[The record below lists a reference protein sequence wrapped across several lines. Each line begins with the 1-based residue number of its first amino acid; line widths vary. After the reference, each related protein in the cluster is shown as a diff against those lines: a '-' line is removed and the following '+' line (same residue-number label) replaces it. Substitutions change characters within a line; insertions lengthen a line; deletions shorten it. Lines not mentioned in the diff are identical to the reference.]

1 MTSPAADD
9 PGESTGSLTAPRR
22 DKLAR
27 LRADGIDP
35 FPDDFRRSHTSGEA
49 LAAHEADPDEERTY
63 QLAGRLVRL
72 NDMGKSAFVHIQDAG
87 GRIQLY
93 FQKNRLGDESFDGFI
108 ALFDL
113 GDFLGVE
120 GTLFTTRTGE
130 VTLRVI
136 AYRMLSK
143 SLRPLPEKFHGL
155 TDPETRYRQRYLDL
169 IANED
174 VRRTFEIRTAVT
186 TTIRHFLDDRGYL
199 EVETP
204 ILQPVYGGASARPFT
219 THYNALGEDLY
230 LRIADELYLKRLII
244 GGMERVYEFC
254 KDFRNEGIDRTH
266 SPEFTMLEGYEAYA
280 DHRDIM
286 EMVEQMI
293 AAVAT
298 AVHGGPVMS
307 IDDTEIDFTP
317 PWERI
322 TFREAVRAETGLDI
336 EDYPDAA
343 SLAAET
349 RERGL
354 EGNAAMGRGKVLDEI
369 LEKLVSPKLH
379 RPTFIHEYP
388 VETSPL
394 AKRSPGDERYV
405 GRFEAFAGGMK
416 FANAFTELND
426 PIDQRE
432 RFAEQ
437 ARALESGDEEAQ
449 VLDEDFLL
457 AMEYGMPPTGG
468 LGVGI
473 DRLVMLMSGQRNI
486 REVILFPQLR
496 TRTDPPADSD

>member
-1 MTSPAADD
+1 M
-9 PGESTGSLTAPRR
+9 APRL

-27 LRADGIDP
+27 MREAGVDP
-35 FPDDFRRSHTSGEA
+35 FPDDFRRTHTSAEA
-49 LAAHEADPDEERTY
+49 LAAHADSGDEEATY
-63 QLAGRLVRL
+63 RVAGRLVRL
-72 NDMGKSAFVHIQDAG
+72 NDMGKSAFVHLQDGA

-93 FQKNRLGDESFDGFI
+93 FQKNRLGDEQFDEFLS
-108 ALFDL
+108 LFDL
-113 GDFLGVE
+113 GDFVGAE
-120 GTLFTTRTGE
+120 GTMFTTRTGE
-130 VTLRVI
+130 ATLRVET
-136 AYRMLSK
+136 YKMLSK

-155 TDPETRYRQRYLDL
+155 NDPEIRYRQRYLDL
-169 IANED
+169 IANQD

-186 TTIRHFLDDRGYL
+186 TSIRHFLDSRGYL

-204 ILQPVYGGASARPFT
+204 ILQPRYGGASARPFT

-266 SPEFTMLEGYEAYA
+266 SPEFTMLESYEAYA

-286 EMVEQMI
+286 RLVEEMVARVCHE
-293 AAVAT
+293 
-298 AVHGGPVMS
+298 VHGSTNLPV
-307 IDDTEIDFTP
+307 DGGEIDFKP
-317 PWERI
+317 PWERV
-322 TFREAVRAETGLDI
+322 TFRYAAIREANLDI
-336 EDYPDAA
+336 EDYPDAE
-343 SLAAET
+343 SLAAQA

-354 EGNAAMGRGKVLDEI
+354 EGNSDLGRGKVLDEI
-369 LEKLVSPKLH
+369 LEKLVSPKLTA
-379 RPTFIHEYP
+379 PTFVHDYP

-394 AKRSPGDERYV
+394 AKRNPDDERYV
-405 GRFEAFAGGMK
+405 GRFEAFAAGMK

-426 PIDQRE
+426 PIDQRR
-432 RFAEQ
+432 RFEEQ
-437 ARALESGDEEAQ
+437 ARAIDSGDEEAQ

-457 AMEYGMPPTGG
+457 AMEHGMPPTGG
-468 LGVGI
+468 LGIGI

-496 TRTDPPADSD
+496 TRSQPEAADSD

>member
-1 MTSPAADD
+1 MPDSD
-9 PGESTGSLTAPRR
+9 EQSGSLIAPRL

-27 LRADGIDP
+27 LQADGVDP
-35 FPDDFRRSHTSGEA
+35 FPDDFRRSHTSAEA
-49 LAAHEADPDEERTY
+49 LAAHAADSDEDATFR
-63 QLAGRLVRL
+63 LAGRLVRL
-72 NDMGKSAFVHIQDAG
+72 SDMGKSAFVHIQDGA

-93 FQKNRLGDESFDGFI
+93 FQKNRLGEQPFDDFI

-120 GTLFTTRTGE
+120 GSLFTTRTGE
-130 VTLRVI
+130 VTLRV
-136 AYRMLSK
+136 ASYRMLAK

-169 IANED
+169 IANPD
-174 VRRTFEIRTAVT
+174 VRRTFQIRTAVT
-186 TTIRHFLDDRGYL
+186 TTIRHFLDARDYL

-204 ILQPVYGGASARPFT
+204 ILQPRYGGASARPFT

-266 SPEFTMLEGYEAYA
+266 SPEFTMLESYEAYA
-280 DHRDIM
+280 DYRDIM
-286 EMVEQMI
+286 ELVEQMI

-298 AVHGGPVMS
+298 AVHGAPVMTL
-307 IDDTEIDFTP
+307 DDTEIDFTP
-317 PWERI
+317 PWERV
-322 TFREAVRAETGLDI
+322 TFREAIIREAGLDI
-336 EDYPDAA
+336 EDHEDAE
-343 SLAAET
+343 SLAAAA

-354 EGNAAMGRGKVLDEI
+354 EGPADLGRGKVLDEI
-369 LEKLVSPKLH
+369 LEKLVTPGLLA
-379 RPTFIHEYP
+379 PTFVHDYP

-394 AKRSPGDERYV
+394 AKRSPHDERYV

-426 PIDQRE
+426 PIDQRR
-432 RFAEQ
+432 RFEQQ
-437 ARALESGDEEAQ
+437 ARAIESGDDEAQ

-457 AMEYGMPPTGG
+457 AMEHGMPPTGG
-468 LGVGI
+468 LGIGI
-473 DRLVMLMSGQRNI
+473 DRLVMLMSGRRNI

-496 TRTDPPADSD
+496 TRSDAPPADSD

>member
-1 MTSPAADD
+1 
-9 PGESTGSLTAPRR
+9 
-22 DKLAR
+22 
-27 LRADGIDP
+27 
-35 FPDDFRRSHTSGEA
+35 
-49 LAAHEADPDEERTY
+49 
-63 QLAGRLVRL
+63 
-72 NDMGKSAFVHIQDAG
+72 MGKSAFVHIQDTG

-93 FQKNRLGDESFDGFI
+93 FQKNRLGEESFDGFI

-113 GDFLGVE
+113 GDFLGVV
-120 GTLFTTRTGE
+120 GSLFTTRTGE
-130 VTLRVI
+130 VTLRVT
-136 AYRMLSK
+136 AYQMLSK

-186 TTIRHFLDDRGYL
+186 TTIRHFLDARDYL

-204 ILQPVYGGASARPFT
+204 ILQPVYGGAFARPFT
-219 THYNALGEDLY
+219 THYNALDEDLY

-266 SPEFTMLEGYEAYA
+266 SPEFTMLESYQAYA

-286 EMVEQMI
+286 ELVEQMI
-293 AAVAT
+293 AAVTT
-298 AVHGGPVMS
+298 AVHGGPVMT
-307 IDDTEIDFTP
+307 IDDEAIDFTP

-322 TFREAVRAETGLDI
+322 TFREAIRAETGLDI
-336 EDYPDAA
+336 EDYPDAE
-343 SLAAET
+343 SLAADT

-354 EGNAAMGRGKVLDEI
+354 EGNAAMGRGKVMDEI
-369 LEKLVSPKLH
+369 LEKLVSPKLQV
-379 RPTFIHEYP
+379 PTFIHEYP

-394 AKRSPGDERYV
+394 AKRSPDDERYV
-405 GRFEAFAGGMK
+405 SRFEAFAGGLK

-432 RFAEQ
+432 RFAQE

-457 AMEYGMPPTGG
+457 AMEHGMPPTGG

-496 TRTDPPADSD
+496 TRGDTPGGAG